1 MKPYRRP
8 NTAPRMKEGDK
19 SPPGMG
25 EQTARRI
32 RMNFLN

>member
-1 MKPYRRP
+1 
-8 NTAPRMKEGDK
+8 MKEGDK

-32 RMNFLN
+32 RMNFLNW